1 MTVYLID
8 TDIIIYSLKGN
19 TTVAD
24 HLRRHRTDPIMIS
37 VITYGE
43 MVYGARKS
51 NQTERNLATAHRVAE
66 IYPML
71 PVTQSV
77 IETFAGIRASLE
89 TAGTPLDDMDLLIGA
104 TALSHNLTLVTNNE
118 KHFSRI
124 PGLSVEN
131 WAT

>member
-8 TDIIIYSLKGN
+8 TDIIIYSFKGD
-19 TTVAD
+19 TTVRD
-24 HLRRHRTDPIMIS
+24 NLRMHRTEPIMIS

-43 MVYGARKS
+43 MVYEARTS

-71 PVTQSV
+71 TVTQSV
-77 IETFAGIRASLE
+77 IETFAGIKANLE
-89 TAGTPLDDMDLLIGA
+89 TAGTPLDDMDLLIAA

-124 PGLSVEN
+124 PGLAMAN

>member
-1 MTVYLID
+1 MID

>member
-1 MTVYLID
+1 MYLID

-51 NQTERNLATAHRVAE
+51 NQIERNLATAHRVAE

-71 PVTQSV
+71 TVTRSV
-77 IETFAGIRASLE
+77 METFAGIRASLE

-124 PGLSVEN
+124 PGLSVAN

>member
-89 TAGTPLDDMDLLIGA
+89 TAGTPLDDVDLLIGA
-104 TALSHNLTLVTNNE
+104 TSLSHNLTLVTNNE

>member
-71 PVTQSV
+71 AVTQSV

-124 PGLSVEN
+124 PGLSVAN

>member
-1 MTVYLID
+1 MYLID
-8 TDIIIYSLKGN
+8 TDIIIYSFKGN
-19 TTVAD
+19 SVVAD
-24 HLRRHRTDPIMIS
+24 NLRRHRTEPIMIS
-37 VITYGE
+37 VVTYGE

-51 NQTERNLATAHRVAE
+51 SQIERNLATAHRVAE

-77 IETFAGIRASLE
+77 IETFAGLKADLE
-89 TAGTPLDDMDLLIGA
+89 IAGIPLDDMDLLIGA

-124 PGLSVEN
+124 PGLSVAN